1 MFFKFPHAV
10 TYITQVLNAAEMAAE
25 MYYRFSSSPFGYVS
39 GLPIFVI
46 LLVLPVPV
54 AYLVASGDL
63 TGRVKHTTF
72 SLFFFKK
79 KGQKQERRKWLSS
92 YRISISLI
100 LDNFDNKCDV
110 SQSVI
115 NLKVL
120 KFEA

>member
-1 MFFKFPHAV
+1 
-10 TYITQVLNAAEMAAE
+10 MAAE

-63 TGRVKHTTF
+63 TGRVKQTTF
-72 SLFFFKK
+72 FFCFLSFFLK

-115 NLKVL
+115 NSKVL